1 VRRLRLV
8 GELELETTSAVI
20 TLLVD
25 EGALSSDL
33 VIIE

>member
-20 TLLVD
+20 ALSID
-25 EGALSSDL
+25 EGALSSDP